1 MGTTRSSIRTDR
13 VAAIG
18 LASWDRFLV
27 LDRAPEPG
35 SYAIVTHREEQPG
48 GTTSNLCAALCRL
61 GVSVTL
67 AAAVGDDAEGHALVE
82 GLAAEGCDVRHMRV
96 KRGVPTDA
104 CLILVAPSENG
115 TDRTILWEQGARL
128 QLGDPL
134 PIDELFQHDLV
145 VVDVDDPKLRQFIVD
160 LPAHVAPRTQLVGPL
175 VYLTELESEHGLRLA
190 LQHDVIVGNDDEL
203 CYLTG
208 TSELEAAIER
218 LRALM
223 PLHVTRLAAISR
235 GADGCVI
242 VTRRDVTPVPAFTVE
257 VVDTTGAGDAFAAG
271 VVYGR
276 LRRWDPARLGRF
288 ANAMGALAVRAL
300 GARAALPTLA
310 EVEAFIAAAE
320 ARSPV

>member
-1 MGTTRSSIRTDR
+1 MEPTRSSNRTDR

-27 LDRAPEPG
+27 LDRSPRPG
-35 SYAIVTHREEQPG
+35 SYAIVTHREEQSG

-67 AAAVGDDAEGHALVE
+67 AAAVGDDAEGQILLQD
-82 GLAAEGCDVRHMRV
+82 LAAEGCDVRHVRV
-96 KRGVPTDA
+96 KQGIPTDA
-104 CLILVAPSENG
+104 CFILVAPGEDG

-145 VVDVDDPKLRQFIVD
+145 VVDVDDPKLRQFLVD
-160 LPAHVAPRTQLVGPL
+160 LPAHVAPRTQMIGPL
-175 VYLTELESEHGLRLA
+175 VYLTELQPEQGLRLA

-203 CYLTG
+203 CYLAG
-208 TSELEAAIER
+208 TDQLDVAIER

-235 GADGCVI
+235 GAEGCVI
-242 VTRRDVTPVPAFTVE
+242 VTRRDITPVPAFEVP

-271 VVYGR
+271 IVYGL
-276 LRRWDPARLGRF
+276 LRRWEPARLGQF

-300 GARAALPTLA
+300 GARAGLPTLP
-310 EVEAFIAAAE
+310 EVEAFIAASE
-320 ARSPV
+320 ARSPR